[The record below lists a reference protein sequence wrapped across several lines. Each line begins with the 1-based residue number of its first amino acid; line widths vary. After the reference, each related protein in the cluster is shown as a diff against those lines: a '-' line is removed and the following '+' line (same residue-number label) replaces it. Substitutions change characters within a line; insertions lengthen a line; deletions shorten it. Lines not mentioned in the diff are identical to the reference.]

1 MRQPINFLISGETEV
16 NQFAQIRLILEA
28 KFSDDPLLSC
38 GHYLSVEINETV
50 NALMPGGNKKVTHT

>member
-1 MRQPINFLISGETEV
+1 MISGETEV

-38 GHYLSVEINETV
+38 GHYLSVEINDTV
-50 NALMPGGNKKVTHT
+50 NPLMPGGNEKVTHT